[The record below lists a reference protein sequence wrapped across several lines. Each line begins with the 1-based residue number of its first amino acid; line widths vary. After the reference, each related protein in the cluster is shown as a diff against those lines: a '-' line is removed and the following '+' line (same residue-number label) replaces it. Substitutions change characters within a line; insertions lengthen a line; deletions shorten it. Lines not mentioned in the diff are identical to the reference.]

1 MEETIKLDALIQI
14 DENFEG
20 FELVRVET
28 KWWNTFTPRGDALYI
43 ERKRLSFFKI
53 FKIKLM
59 RLLRIE
65 LFIFTNYDLIS
76 FLSIFYNFFLNQ
88 LKKLKNRILPA

>member
-1 MEETIKLDALIQI
+1 LEEAIKLDVLIQI

-20 FELVRVET
+20 FDLVRVET
-28 KWWNTFTPRGDALYI
+28 KWWYMFTPRGDALYV

-65 LFIFTNYDLIS
+65 LIIFTLYDLIS
-76 FLSIFYNFFLNQ
+76 FLSIFYNFFLYQ
-88 LKKLKNRILPA
+88 LKKLKNRILPV

>member
-28 KWWNTFTPRGDALYI
+28 KWWNMFTPRGDALYV

>member
-1 MEETIKLDALIQI
+1 MEETIKLDVLIQI

-28 KWWNTFTPRGDALYI
+28 KWWNMFTPWGDAFYI
-43 ERKRLSFFKI
+43 KRTKLTLFQI

-59 RLLRIE
+59 RLLRFE
-65 LFIFTNYDLIS
+65 FFIFTFYDLIS

-88 LKKLKNRILPA
+88 LKKLKNRILPV